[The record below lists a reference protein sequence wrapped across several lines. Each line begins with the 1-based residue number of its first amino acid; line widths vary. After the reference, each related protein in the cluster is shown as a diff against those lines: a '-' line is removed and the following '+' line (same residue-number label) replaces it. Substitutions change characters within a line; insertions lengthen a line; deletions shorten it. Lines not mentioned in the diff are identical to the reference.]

1 MNSVAVEIEVDVPD
15 GVTIRGYERHQEA
28 HVFEIDFDLPAHST
42 CPKCGHAA
50 ETNLRLK
57 NEVLAIRDLDLFGQP
72 SFWTY
77 RPPMHQCPAC
87 RQRTQGPT
95 PFKRP
100 HVTYTLRFE
109 QFVVEQLIGSS
120 VEDVARRLGISAETV
135 ERIVEWQLT
144 EERRIGPERVITS
157 IGLDELSLKKRHKLY
172 ATILSDLSDPEHPQ
186 ILAVAKGRDRAAVE
200 ACLAQLSPEQRA
212 AVRSHRTD
220 MSAVYPQ
227 VCEQWLPNSQLVID
241 RFHVAKQL
249 GEIVDHV
256 RKKHAS
262 TS

>member
-15 GVTIRGYERHQEA
+15 GVTLRGYERHDVA
-28 HVFEIDFDLPAHST
+28 HVFEIDFDVPQRCT
-42 CPKCGHAA
+42 CPKCGREADS
-50 ETNLRLK
+50 NLRLK
-57 NEVLAIRDLDLFGQP
+57 HEVLAIRDLDLFGQP

-77 RPPMHQCPAC
+77 RPPLHQCPHC
-87 RQRTQGPT
+87 RQRTQMPT

-100 HVTYTLRFE
+100 HVSYTFRFE
-109 QFVVEQLIGSS
+109 QFVVEQLVGAS

-135 ERIVEWQLT
+135 ERILEWQLAA
-144 EERRIGPERVITS
+144 ERRIDPRRVIRS

-172 ATILSDLSDPEHPQ
+172 ATILSDLSDPDHPQ
-186 ILAVAKGRDRAAVE
+186 ILAVAKGRDRAATE
-200 ACLAQLSPEQRA
+200 ACLAQLTPEQRA

-227 VCEQWLPNSQLVID
+227 VCAEWLPESQLVID
-241 RFHVAKQL
+241 RFHVAKHL
-249 GEIVDHV
+249 GEIVDNV

-262 TS
+262 AS